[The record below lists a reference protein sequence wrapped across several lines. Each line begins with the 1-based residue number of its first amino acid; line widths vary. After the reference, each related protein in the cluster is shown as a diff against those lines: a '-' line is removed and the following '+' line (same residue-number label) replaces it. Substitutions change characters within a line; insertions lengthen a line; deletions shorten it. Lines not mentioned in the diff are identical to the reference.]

1 MMSLFGKIVFV
12 GGKGG
17 LMSTNGGFSDSAD
30 SRDIWQPAADLIEI
44 DGGFLVQMDLPGVD
58 AASVEAV
65 VDGQRL
71 LIRGV
76 RRAICP
82 NRSKR
87 YIHMEVSR
95 GEFGKIIS
103 LPEPVS
109 EENCSAA
116 LRDGVLE
123 IFLPY
128 GQRPVFSVITLHIK
142 TYV

>member
-1 MMSLFGKIVFV
+1 MSMFGKICFV
-12 GGKGG
+12 GGRGG
-17 LMSTNGGFSDSAD
+17 ILTVGGGFSGSAD
-30 SRDIWQPAADLIEI
+30 SQDVWQPAADLLEV

-65 VDGQRL
+65 IDGQRL

-82 NRSKR
+82 TRSKR

-103 LPEPVS
+103 LPEPIS
-109 EENCSAA
+109 EENCSAV

-123 IFLPY
+123 IYLPF
-128 GQRPVFSVITLHIK
+128 GPRSMFAVTTLRIR
-142 TYV
+142 TLR

>member
-1 MMSLFGKIVFV
+1 MSLFGKIVFV

-17 LMSTNGGFSDSAD
+17 LMSTNGGFSGSAD
-30 SRDIWQPAADLIEI
+30 GGDIWEPAADLLEVE
-44 DGGFLVQMDLPGVD
+44 GGFLVQMDLPGVD
-58 AASVEAV
+58 AGSVEAV

-82 NRSKR
+82 TRSKR

-95 GEFGKIIS
+95 GEFGKIIV
-103 LPEPVS
+103 LPEPVA

-123 IFLPY
+123 IFLPH
-128 GQRPVFSVITLHIK
+128 GQRAAFSVITLHIK
-142 TYV
+142 RYA